1 MAFKILDLSR
11 GEYVSFLQD
20 PGQFTYTDRDTDR
33 DTCNTVIN
41 LLLFIRRNSDNTSRP
56 EHFEIIKVEDVI

>member
-20 PGQFTYTDRDTDR
+20 PGQFTYTDRDT
-33 DTCNTVIN
+33 CNTVIN
-41 LLLFIRRNSDNTSRP
+41 FLLFIRRNSDNSSRP